1 MSVYTYFDAFSAFLL
16 SGVNFKFNTAT
27 LSYDYLL
34 LSLIRNRWPTV
45 DCVSTVPRH
54 EIPYCETLS
63 LISLDH
69 KICQLIPAAR
79 NSNDL
84 VQLPPQQTDMDER
97 LLL

>member
-54 EIPYCETLS
+54 EIPYCAQ
-63 LISLDH
+63 
-69 KICQLIPAAR
+69 KI
-79 NSNDL
+79 
-84 VQLPPQQTDMDER
+84 
-97 LLL
+97 